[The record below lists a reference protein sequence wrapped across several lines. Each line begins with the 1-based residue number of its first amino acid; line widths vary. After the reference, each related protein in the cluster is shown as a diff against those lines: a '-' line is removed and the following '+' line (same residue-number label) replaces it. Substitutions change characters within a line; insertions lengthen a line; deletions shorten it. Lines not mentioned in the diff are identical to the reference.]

1 MLRINNLTCARN
13 ENILFSN
20 VSIAVNP
27 GAVLQV
33 NGANGTGKTTLLRT
47 IAGLLRAQAGK
58 IELFDMDICYVGH
71 KSGLH
76 PDLTVQQNLEFLH
89 MLDNNGVPINVEQSL
104 SYFRVQTKKGV
115 KCGELSAG
123 QLQRVSL
130 TRLLFTKAKLWLLD
144 EPLAN
149 LDLQAVT
156 LLLELCKNHLSSGG
170 LLVIATHNPLNLN
183 EYPLHELQLQNYV

>member
-20 VSIAVNP
+20 VTVAINP
-27 GAVLQV
+27 GEVLQI
-33 NGANGTGKTTLLRT
+33 NGANGIGKTTLLRT

-58 IELFDMDICYVGH
+58 IEYGEMDICYIGH

-89 MLDNNGVPINVEQSL
+89 MLDNNGASTKVDQAL
-104 SYFRVQTKKGV
+104 TYFSVQNKKQI

-123 QLQRVSL
+123 QSQRVSL

-149 LDLQAVT
+149 LDLQAVA
-156 LLLELCKNHLSSGG
+156 LLLALCKRHLSSDG

-183 EYPLHELQLQNYV
+183 EHPLHELQLQNYV